1 MYPLNTSIM
10 ADNTQALTI
19 FEQRNVQTLAELAPQ
34 SYKANQLSHTRCLA
48 AGSALLLRVKQEGM
62 SDTLDMEIAKF
73 IEKAKVTVKKMNGNR
88 TPVTQLFD
96 QIRKVYTSMENDVDP
111 SKADSIPNQ
120 LQSCRN
126 AYAKKKHEEE
136 ERRRHEKAARQAKEI
151 AKARYR
157 SEVEEDY
164 VKQFNALV
172 NQSVNELTDMDKLLE
187 LDNYEIIYDSVKA
200 YTCELPE
207 SWPQNVV
214 SCAYRPAELT
224 PEECRAIQANV
235 MAGLV
240 TRFKEQFPFEVQ
252 STRDDIL
259 DRLPSKKKELE
270 RIAKASAEE
279 AAKIKADM
287 EAKERAEAAR
297 KDEERRER
305 EKQEAAAAQ
314 LAAQKQEM
322 DGLFGMPVATPATY
336 QPKTLVKKKVV
347 IETSED
353 IMKVVAFWWS
363 QVGCTL
369 TVEELSKEFKKQI
382 TYANTAAN
390 SKDAPM
396 FISDVNYVDDV
407 KAK

>member
-1 MYPLNTSIM
+1 MT
-10 ADNTQALTI
+10 DNNQALAI
-19 FEQRNVQTLAELAPQ
+19 FEPQNVQALAELAPQ
-34 SYKANQLSHTRCLA
+34 SYRDNHLSHTRCLE
-48 AGSALLLRVKQEGM
+48 AGNQLLARVQQEGM
-62 SDTLDMEIAKF
+62 SDTLDMEIAKY
-73 IEKAKVTVKKMNGNR
+73 IEKSKITVKKMNGRR

-96 QIRKVYTSMENDVDP
+96 QIRRVYTSMENDVDP
-111 SKADSIPNQ
+111 AKADSIPNQ
-120 LQSCRN
+120 LQAHRN

-136 ERRRHEKAARQAKEI
+136 ERRRREEAARQAKEN
-151 AKARYR
+151 AKVRYR
-157 SEVEEDY
+157 AEVEDDY
-164 VKQFNALV
+164 VNQFYTLV
-172 NQSVNELTDMDKLLE
+172 NKSINALTDMDKSLT
-187 LDNYEIIYDSVKA
+187 LDNYTAVYDSVKQYA
-200 YTCELPE
+200 CELPA
-207 SWPQNVV
+207 SWCQSVV
-214 SCAYRPAELT
+214 SGAYRPAELT
-224 PEECRAIQANV
+224 PEECRAIQAAV

-240 TRFKEQFPFEVQ
+240 NRFKEQFPFEVQ

-270 RIAKASAEE
+270 RIAQASAEE
-279 AAKIKADM
+279 AARIKAAM
-287 EAKERAEAAR
+287 EAKEREEAAR
-297 KDEERRER
+297 KEAERRER

-322 DGLFGMPVATPATY
+322 DGLFGLPTAPTAAY
-336 QPKTLVKKKVV
+336 QPKTQVKKKVV
-347 IETSED
+347 VETADD

-390 SKDAPM
+390 SKDNPV

>member
-1 MYPLNTSIM
+1 M

-19 FEQRNVQTLAELAPQ
+19 FEPRNVQTLAELAPQ
-34 SYKANQLSHTRCLA
+34 SYKDNQLSHTRCLEV
-48 AGSALLLRVKQEGM
+48 GNQLLARVKHEGM
-62 SDTLDMEIAKF
+62 SDALDMEIAKF
-73 IEKAKVTVKKMNGNR
+73 IEKAKITVKKMNGKR

-96 QIRKVYTSMENDVDP
+96 QIRKVYTTMENDVDP
-111 SKADSIPNQ
+111 SKANSIPGQ
-120 LQSCRN
+120 LQAYRN
-126 AYAKKKHEEE
+126 AFAKKKHEEE
-136 ERRRHEKAARQAKEI
+136 ERRRREEAARQAKEN
-151 AKARYR
+151 AKVRYR
-157 SEVEEDY
+157 SDVEEDY
-164 VKQFNALV
+164 VTQFNALV
-172 NQSVNELTDMDKLLE
+172 NKSINELTDMDKLLT
-187 LDNYEIIYDSVKA
+187 LDNYEIIYDGVKE
-200 YTCELPE
+200 YICELPE
-207 SWPQNVV
+207 TWCQTVISG
-214 SCAYRPAELT
+214 AYRPTELT

-287 EAKERAEAAR
+287 EAKEREEAAR
-297 KDEERRER
+297 KEAERKER
-305 EKQEAAAAQ
+305 EKQEATAAQ
-314 LAAQKQEM
+314 LSAQKQEM
-322 DGLFGMPVATPATY
+322 DDLFGLPVAAPASY
-336 QPKTLVKKKVV
+336 QPKTQVKKKVV
-347 IETSED
+347 VETADD

-369 TVEELSKEFKKQI
+369 SMEELCKEFKKQI

>member
-1 MYPLNTSIM
+1 M

-19 FEQRNVQTLAELAPQ
+19 FEPRNVQTLAELAPQ
-34 SYKANQLSHTRCLA
+34 SYKDNQLSHTRCLEV
-48 AGSALLLRVKQEGM
+48 GNQLLARAKQEGM
-62 SDTLDMEIAKF
+62 SDALDMEIAKF
-73 IEKAKVTVKKMNGNR
+73 IEKAKITVKKMNGKR

-96 QIRKVYTSMENDVDP
+96 QIRKVYTTMENDVDP
-111 SKADSIPNQ
+111 SKANSIPGQ
-120 LQSCRN
+120 LQAYRN
-126 AYAKKKHEEE
+126 AFAKQKHEEE
-136 ERRRHEKAARQAKEI
+136 ERRRREEAAKQAKEN
-151 AKARYR
+151 AKVRYR
-157 SEVEEDY
+157 SDVEEDY

-172 NQSVNELTDMDKLLE
+172 NKSINELTDLDKLLT
-187 LDNYEIIYDSVKA
+187 LDNYEIIYDGVKE
-200 YTCELPE
+200 YICELPE
-207 SWPQNVV
+207 TWCQTVISG
-214 SCAYRPAELT
+214 AYRPTELT

-287 EAKERAEAAR
+287 EAKEREEAAR
-297 KDEERRER
+297 KEAERKER
-305 EKQEAAAAQ
+305 EKQEATAAQ
-314 LAAQKQEM
+314 LSAQKQEM
-322 DGLFGMPVATPATY
+322 DDLFGLPVAAPASY
-336 QPKTLVKKKVV
+336 QPKTQVKKKVV
-347 IETSED
+347 VETADD

-369 TVEELSKEFKKQI
+369 SMEELCKEFKKQI

>member
-1 MYPLNTSIM
+1 M

-19 FEQRNVQTLAELAPQ
+19 FEPRNVQTLAELAPQ
-34 SYKANQLSHTRCLA
+34 SYKDNQLSHTRCLEV
-48 AGSALLLRVKQEGM
+48 GNQLLARVKQEGM

-73 IEKAKVTVKKMNGNR
+73 IEKAKITVKKMNGKR

-96 QIRKVYTSMENDVDP
+96 QIRKVYTTMENDVDP
-111 SKADSIPNQ
+111 SKANSIPGQ
-120 LQSCRN
+120 LQAYRN
-126 AYAKKKHEEE
+126 AFAKKKHEEE
-136 ERRRHEKAARQAKEI
+136 ERRRREEAAKQAKEN
-151 AKARYR
+151 AKVRYR
-157 SEVEEDY
+157 SDVEEDY

-172 NQSVNELTDMDKLLE
+172 NKSINELTDMDKLLT
-187 LDNYEIIYDSVKA
+187 LDNYEIIYDGVKE
-200 YTCELPE
+200 YICELPE
-207 SWPQNVV
+207 TWCQTVISG
-214 SCAYRPAELT
+214 AYRPTELT

-287 EAKERAEAAR
+287 EAKEREEAAR
-297 KDEERRER
+297 KEAERKER
-305 EKQEAAAAQ
+305 EKQEATAAQ
-314 LAAQKQEM
+314 LSAQKQEM
-322 DGLFGMPVATPATY
+322 DSLFGLPVAAPASY
-336 QPKTLVKKKVV
+336 QPKTQVKKKVV
-347 IETSED
+347 VETADD

-369 TVEELSKEFKKQI
+369 SMEELCKEFKKQI

-396 FISDVNYVDDV
+396 FISDVRYVDDV

>member
-1 MYPLNTSIM
+1 M

-19 FEQRNVQTLAELAPQ
+19 FEPRNVQTLAELAPQ
-34 SYKANQLSHTRCLA
+34 SYRDNQLSHTRCLEV
-48 AGSALLLRVKQEGM
+48 GNQLLARVKQEGM
-62 SDTLDMEIAKF
+62 SDALDMEIAKF
-73 IEKAKVTVKKMNGNR
+73 IEKAKITVKKMNGKR

-111 SKADSIPNQ
+111 SKANSIPNQ
-120 LQSCRN
+120 LQAYRN
-126 AYAKKKHEEE
+126 AFAKKKHEEE
-136 ERRRHEKAARQAKEI
+136 ERRRREEAARQAKEN
-151 AKARYR
+151 AKVRYR
-157 SEVEEDY
+157 AEVEDDY

-172 NQSVNELTDMDKLLE
+172 NKSINELTDMDKLLT
-187 LDNYEIIYDSVKA
+187 LDNYEIIYDGVKE
-200 YTCELPE
+200 YICELPE
-207 SWPQNVV
+207 TWCQTVISG
-214 SCAYRPAELT
+214 AYRPSELT

-240 TRFKEQFPFEVQ
+240 NRFKEQFPFEVQ

-270 RIAKASAEE
+270 RIAKSSAEE
-279 AAKIKADM
+279 AAKIKAAM
-287 EAKERAEAAR
+287 EAKEREEAAR
-297 KDEERRER
+297 KEAERKER
-305 EKQEAAAAQ
+305 EKTEATAAQ

-322 DGLFGMPVATPATY
+322 DGLFGMPVAAPASY
-336 QPKTLVKKKVV
+336 QPKTQVKKKVV
-347 IETSED
+347 VETADD

-369 TVEELSKEFKKQI
+369 TMEELCKEFKKQI